1 MQRGEF
7 GQLDAVLA
15 RLAPATLSTNL
26 LLGVLTATLPACRSL
41 PARRVIL
48 PVIEQA
54 LRSRG
59 DYEEGL
65 LTGLD
70 D

>member
-1 MQRGEF
+1 
-7 GQLDAVLA
+7 
-15 RLAPATLSTNL
+15 
-26 LLGVLTATLPACRSL
+26 VLTATLPARRSL
-41 PARRVIL
+41 PARRAIL

-65 LTGLD
+65 MTGLED
-70 D
+70 